1 MLVPN
6 AFDLTP
12 RIRPG
17 RVSDQQLDDCL
28 DDRMYRQG
36 RALLGL
42 KQSREHTRQKVAA
55 RHAPAI
61 FPPADPHSVTST
73 TRDPRSS
80 SPSKTTA
87 PAQIAAR
94 STPTAPAHSTGSA
107 QMPGQRASAHISTL
121 CAAVLPT
128 TVTVAP
134 IPGGGG
140 GGGGGARRARSSTRS
155 PATRTAKMRGGA
167 AAQNIAVCD
176 DGAAVSRNWR
186 CWRCAWGDVWLRWP
200 RSGGKALKEGDMLR
214 CALSRVIVKL

>member
-73 TRDPRSS
+73 TRDPPLLKPIQNNRARPNSS
-80 SPSKTTA
+80 AKHADSARAQHGERPNA
-87 PAQIAAR
+87 WPARFRPYQHTLR
-94 STPTAPAHSTGSA
+94 GGVTNNSDGSA
-107 QMPGQRASAHISTL
+107 DSE
-121 CAAVLPT
+121 AV
-128 TVTVAP
+128 A
-134 IPGGGG
+134 GGGG

-167 AAQNIAVCD
+167 AARNIAVCD
-176 DGAAVSRNWR
+176 DRFVQN
-186 CWRCAWGDVWLRWP
+186 
-200 RSGGKALKEGDMLR
+200 
-214 CALSRVIVKL
+214 